1 MRSRWNRWLLLCCGA
16 GAMLLTLS
24 GCFQQVGG
32 DVQAF
37 SAPDMGATFTPEPT
51 LAAPTAETITIIV
64 TPTIDPFAPPTVDP
78 FAPPTVDP
86 FAAVPTTDPF
96 AQQQV
101 IATTDPNLGMG
112 GPVSQEVLDPLQMTA
127 TFIVAGATG
136 TADAYV
142 TQTAIAS
149 GLVIFTPTPQVI
161 ATDPALMPTQTNLVS
176 GVDCVHEVRI
186 EDRNL
191 YRISLNYG
199 LTVQQIANANGLV
212 NPNIIVIGQKL
223 IIPGC
228 GTTGAFP
235 PPTSI
240 PTGTGDLSGQSVGTG
255 VVAGG
260 SVYTVQQGDTLFKI
274 SLATGVPVMSIA
286 AANPEITNI
295 NVIVIGQQLVIPAG

>member
-1 MRSRWNRWLLLCCGA
+1 MQSRWNRWLSLCCGA
-16 GAMLLTLS
+16 GVLLLTLS

-51 LAAPTAETITIIV
+51 QVIFTPEPITIIV
-64 TPTIDPFAPPTVDP
+64 TPTIDPFAPPTI
-78 FAPPTVDP
+78 DP

-101 IATTDPNLGMG
+101 FATPDPNLGMG
-112 GPVSQEVLDPLQMTA
+112 GPVAQEVIDPLQMTA

-142 TQTAIAS
+142 TQTAIAA
-149 GLVIFTPTPQVI
+149 GMVFFTPTPPLF
-161 ATDPALMPTQTNLVS
+161 ATVAPMVATQSGINLGT
-176 GVDCVHEVRI
+176 GVDCVHEVRL

-191 YRISLNYG
+191 YRLSLYYG
-199 LTVQQIANANGLV
+199 LTVQQIASANGLV
-212 NPNIIVIGQKL
+212 NPNIIVVGQKL

-235 PPTSI
+235 PATSI
-240 PTGTGDLSGQSVGTG
+240 PTGVSDLSGQSTGTG
-255 VVAGG
+255 VVVGG

-286 AANPEITNI
+286 AANPTITNI
-295 NVIVIGQQLVIPAG
+295 NVIVIGQQLVIPAS